1 MHKWCPSAPLDGKI
15 MCREGAKQLHSST
28 SSNRLDTFRQS
39 NNYYY
44 GGIAPRAAQKDEI
57 STVHAGA
64 TSWSSRLLKLKKGG
78 AKTHDGDD
86 VTNIFQPAQRQPFP
100 DAELDEEVEGGETQ
114 VKRLPAEMRCFDTA
128 RIYVKGGDGGNG
140 CVAFRRE
147 KFVEYGGPSGGNGGR
162 GGSIWAI
169 VDDSMNSLTSFRT
182 HIHWRGS
189 SGTNGQGSQLDGA
202 NSEDTY
208 MPVPPG
214 TIIRRKGAEE
224 DEAPLAELVRPG
236 DKALL
241 IVGGRGGR
249 GNYSFKTSR
258 NKAPTIAEKGEV
270 GNEIWIDLELKVVAD
285 VGIIGIPNAGKS
297 TLLSVVT
304 AARPKIANYP
314 FTTLVPN
321 LGVCEMDYRTTVFA
335 DVPGLLEGAHEGLG
349 LGHEF
354 LRHVQRCRALV
365 HVIDGT
371 SKDPMGDWRAINLEL
386 ELFNPDLKDKPQ
398 IIAYNKVDLPDSGD
412 YSEFVKEELMAE
424 GVLESD
430 IFMISAASG
439 QGVLDLVR
447 RTRAV
452 LDTLGPLQQVYE
464 TSAVNQLK
472 LPPKEN
478 LRMDDFDIDI
488 ERPKEDGPAFFYV
501 NGKALEKF
509 AQMTN
514 WDYYESIKR
523 FQRVLDASGVNNAL
537 RAKGI
542 KEGDTV
548 VIHETEFNWQEDQS
562 DSAVY
567 QAYIDDMKLR
577 GKTIQGVARWPHSDP
592 KVEK

>member
-1 MHKWCPSAPLDGKI
+1 MRTHSMHFSSPSTMSPINYAPFKSCMRKI
-15 MCREGAKQLHSST
+15 V
-28 SSNRLDTFRQS
+28 QS
-39 NNYYY
+39 K
-44 GGIAPRAAQKDEI
+44 AAQKED
-57 STVHAGA
+57 VAVKA
-64 TSWSSRLLKLKKGG
+64 TGQSDWAKRLLKLKNPK
-78 AKTHDGDD
+78 KDD
-86 VTNIFQPAQRQPFP
+86 EEDIFKPAQSQPYP
-100 DAELDEEVEGGETQ
+100 VDVDADEEDDDETS

-147 KFVEYGGPSGGNGGR
+147 KFVEWGGPSGGNGGR
-162 GGSIWAI
+162 GGSVWAM
-169 VDDSMNSLTSFRT
+169 VDESLNSLTCFRT
-182 HIHWRGS
+182 HIHWRAK

-202 NSEDTY
+202 NAEDTFIL
-208 MPVPPG
+208 VPPG
-214 TIIRRKGAEE
+214 TIIRRKDAEE

-236 DKALL
+236 DKALM
-241 IVGGRGGR
+241 IIGGRGGR

-258 NKAPTIAEKGEV
+258 NKAPTIAEKGEE
-270 GNEIWIDLELKVVAD
+270 GGELWIDLELKVVAD

-412 YSEFVKEELMAE
+412 YSEFVREELISE
-424 GVLESD
+424 GISPHD
-430 IFMISAASG
+430 IYMISAATG
-439 QGVLDLVR
+439 AGVLDLVR
-447 RTRAV
+447 RTRGI
-452 LDTLGPLQQVYE
+452 LDQLGPLQQIYE
-464 TSAVNQLK
+464 TNAVNVTK
-472 LPPKEN
+472 LPAKDK
-478 LRMDDFDIDI
+478 LRLDDFEIEV
-488 ERPKEDGPAFFYV
+488 ERPQGEEGPGIFYV
-501 NGKALEKF
+501 DGKALEKF

-523 FQRVLDASGVNNAL
+523 FQKVLDAAGINTAL
-537 RAKGI
+537 RARGI

-548 VIHETEFNWQEDQS
+548 VIHESEFNWQDDQS
-562 DSAVY
+562 DSAMY
-567 QAYIDDMKLR
+567 QAFIDDMKMR
-577 GKTIQGVARWPHSDP
+577 GKNIQGGARWPHASP
-592 KVEK
+592 LEPTKRGETKKSTW

>member
-1 MHKWCPSAPLDGKI
+1 MQSKSLSAGEASGGLRTRVSNFSSWNASPLKVPTLKANNI
-15 MCREGAKQLHSST
+15 YGART
-28 SSNRLDTFRQS
+28 M
-39 NNYYY
+39 
-44 GGIAPRAAQKDEI
+44 AAQKEDVAAA
-57 STVHAGA
+57 STKSDWAK
-64 TSWSSRLLKLKKGG
+64 RLLKLKNPQR
-78 AKTHDGDD
+78 DD
-86 VTNIFQPAQRQPFP
+86 EADIFKPAVSQPFSP
-100 DAELDEEVEGGETQ
+100 DDLDEDVDEDHVA

-128 RIYVKGGDGGNG
+128 RIFVKGGDGGNG

-147 KFVEYGGPSGGNGGR
+147 KFVEWGGPSGGNGGR
-162 GGSIWAI
+162 GGSIWAV
-169 VDDSMNSLTSFRT
+169 VDENLNSLSCFRT
-182 HIHWRGS
+182 HIHWRGT

-202 NSEDTY
+202 NAEDTY
-208 MPVPPG
+208 IKVPPG
-214 TIIRRKGAEE
+214 TIIRRKDAQE

-236 DKALL
+236 DKALMM
-241 IVGGRGGR
+241 VGGRGGR

-258 NKAPTIAEKGEV
+258 NKAPTIAEKGEE
-270 GNEIWIDLELKVVAD
+270 GGELWIDLELKVVAD

-354 LRHVQRCRALV
+354 LRHVQRCRALI

-386 ELFNPDLKDKPQ
+386 ELFNPELKDKPQ
-398 IIAYNKVDLPDSGD
+398 IIAYNKIDLPDSGD
-412 YSEFVKEELMAE
+412 YSEFVCEELISE
-424 GVLESD
+424 GVSPQD
-430 IFMISAASG
+430 IFMVSAATG
-439 QGVLDLVR
+439 QGILDLVR

-452 LDTLGPLQQVYE
+452 LDDLGPLQQVYE
-464 TSAVNQLK
+464 TNALNVTK
-472 LPPKEN
+472 LPARDK
-478 LRMDDFDIDI
+478 LRLDEFEIVM
-488 ERPKEDGPAFFYV
+488 ERPQEDGPGFFYV
-501 NGKALEKF
+501 EGKALEKF

-523 FQRVLDASGVNNAL
+523 FQKVLDAAGINAAL

-542 KEGDTV
+542 REGDTV
-548 VIHETEFNWQEDQS
+548 VIHESEFNWQDDQS
-562 DSAVY
+562 DSAMY
-567 QAYIDDMKLR
+567 QAFIDDMKLR
-577 GKTIQGVARWPHSDP
+577 GKNIQGGARWPHASPLDT
-592 KVEK
+592 KSK